1 MASLRFLSGGL
12 PILDRLASLKGVG
25 CTMNL
30 LSWNCQGSAGSL
42 RSSTMQH
49 LARLITSTKSQVCF
63 ISETRNTSISRT
75 AIVNR
80 FNVLDAFVVQAQGQS
95 GGLWLIWT
103 QAVSITIIDHNYHYI
118 LALCNS
124 TTTSEQFG
132 LVCIYGDPH
141 HRNTT
146 TIWTRVLNFVVNHS
160 TLPILAM
167 GDMNELMNANEKC
180 GSGKADIRRINMFC
194 DYVKQCGFL
203 DLGYSGPAYT
213 WTNKRFSTTPT
224 FQRLDRCLANA
235 EWCMAYP
242 RTTVYHLPMRRSDHA
257 PILTMLDST
266 RHHNNKIFRFKNWW
280 LMEQDYMQVAKE
292 SWMKS
297 YNRPFHQKTKYLATD
312 LRKWRMAKPNL
323 STQINIIES
332 QMLSQPSEPPQ
343 EQDYDLQQHLAFQH
357 QNILTKDEEFHLQ
370 RAKKNWARLG
380 DRNTAFF
387 HQSIVKRH
395 RKNTIAYLH
404 NPDGT
409 DSTTA
414 DQIASTLLHYFHE
427 LFAVNETNH
436 QSLQTSSLQI
446 LTASHSQQPQ
456 PQEASHHHS
465 MRQGEEIDHHHQTI
479 DSRHTNAADDISCFT
494 NSTPNLQEL
503 HSIIKGM
510 RNNASPGPD
519 SLNAAFFKTAWPW
532 ISNDVHNLHFINL
545 LRACF
550 TTPSMAVLINGE
562 PTGYFFSKKGIRQ
575 GCPLSPFLFAIAIN
589 ELSIALHDA
598 MNNANLTGI
607 TLGPNCPPIQ
617 SLLFADD
624 LILCGEATIYEATTI
639 NNILND
645 FYYSSGQTPNMS
657 KSSIHFRHNVDN
669 ATKTQIKNIFPVP
682 NLLHN
687 TIHLGHPIIFSHRD
701 KNKAYAFIYNKFLAK
716 LTTVKANKL
725 NHAGRL
731 TTYRTTCGQIEDDA
745 HLFFLCSLPR
755 AVWFSFT
762 PSLRTELLP
771 PDNDGIQLILQTII
785 TNDINDDL
793 LSTMLI
799 TLRFIWKARNDNCFQ
814 RKSWTPI
821 QVHTAAAAMIRWI
834 NNECQETEEEQAP
847 CLNHDQQQLHQQ
859 PTPPI
864 IENSTGNDTNLLGQQ
879 GMSYLTAGDQS
890 HQRIMTNNERA
901 PEPPTMTTIDAST
914 LPDQPNMS
922 MRQAGLGIFFLNTR
936 VQPAQGIYIK
946 AKLEACSSVLM
957 AEAASLALASIIIDR
972 LNIDR
977 VSFLSDSELLVH
989 FFNQTH
995 HNDPPDWRIK
1005 HFTQTFSNHI
1015 ISREPKIFKV
1025 KRSSN
1030 SIADT
1035 LAREAFLHRT
1045 VQSNNIQYSCSHE
1058 HHKIECPLTQVLHF
1072 VDLINVTIIAA
1083 RCC

>member
-503 HSIIKGM
+503 HSIIK
-510 RNNASPGPD
+510 
-519 SLNAAFFKTAWPW
+519 
-532 ISNDVHNLHFINL
+532 
-545 LRACF
+545 
-550 TTPSMAVLINGE
+550 
-562 PTGYFFSKKGIRQ
+562 
-575 GCPLSPFLFAIAIN
+575 
-589 ELSIALHDA
+589 
-598 MNNANLTGI
+598 
-607 TLGPNCPPIQ
+607 
-617 SLLFADD
+617 
-624 LILCGEATIYEATTI
+624 ATIYEATTI

-901 PEPPTMTTIDAST
+901 PEPPTMTTIGINISMQQLHLTNTYHANNPALLQTPRCYVDAST

>member
-1 MASLRFLSGGL
+1 
-12 PILDRLASLKGVG
+12 
-25 CTMNL
+25 
-30 LSWNCQGSAGSL
+30 
-42 RSSTMQH
+42 
-49 LARLITSTKSQVCF
+49 
-63 ISETRNTSISRT
+63 
-75 AIVNR
+75 
-80 FNVLDAFVVQAQGQS
+80 
-95 GGLWLIWT
+95 
-103 QAVSITIIDHNYHYI
+103 
-118 LALCNS
+118 
-124 TTTSEQFG
+124 
-132 LVCIYGDPH
+132 
-141 HRNTT
+141 
-146 TIWTRVLNFVVNHS
+146 
-160 TLPILAM
+160 M

-532 ISNDVHNLHFINL
+532 ISNDVHNLVSDFYRTALLTTEINQ
-545 LRACF
+545 
-550 TTPSMAVLINGE
+550 T
-562 PTGYFFSKKGIRQ
+562 Y
-575 GCPLSPFLFAIAIN
+575 
-589 ELSIALHDA
+589 
-598 MNNANLTGI
+598 I
-607 TLGPNCPPIQ
+607 TLIQKKVQPITPQDFRPISLYNVIYRLIAKTLADRLKPHLPNYIDQ
-617 SLLFADD
+617 EQA
-624 LILCGEATIYEATTI
+624 
-639 NNILND
+639 
-645 FYYSSGQTPNMS
+645 
-657 KSSIHFRHNVDN
+657 
-669 ATKTQIKNIFPVP
+669 
-682 NLLHN
+682 
-687 TIHLGHPIIFSHRD
+687 
-701 KNKAYAFIYNKFLAK
+701 AFIKDRHISSN
-716 LTTVKANKL
+716 
-725 NHAGRL
+725 
-731 TTYRTTCGQIEDDA
+731 I
-745 HLFFLCSLPR
+745 
-755 AVWFSFT
+755 
-762 PSLRTELLP
+762 
-771 PDNDGIQLILQTII
+771 II
-785 TNDINDDL
+785 TQEIIHSFGLKN
-793 LSTMLI
+793 
-799 TLRFIWKARNDNCFQ
+799 WNC
-814 RKSWTPI
+814 
-821 QVHTAAAAMIRWI
+821 
-834 NNECQETEEEQAP
+834 
-847 CLNHDQQQLHQQ
+847 
-859 PTPPI
+859 
-864 IENSTGNDTNLLGQQ
+864 
-879 GMSYLTAGDQS
+879 
-890 HQRIMTNNERA
+890 
-901 PEPPTMTTIDAST
+901 
-914 LPDQPNMS
+914 
-922 MRQAGLGIFFLNTR
+922 
-936 VQPAQGIYIK
+936 
-946 AKLEACSSVLM
+946 
-957 AEAASLALASIIIDR
+957 
-972 LNIDR
+972 
-977 VSFLSDSELLVH
+977 SFL
-989 FFNQTH
+989 
-995 HNDPPDWRIK
+995 K
-1005 HFTQTFSNHI
+1005 
-1015 ISREPKIFKV
+1015 
-1025 KRSSN
+1025 
-1030 SIADT
+1030 SI
-1035 LAREAFLHRT
+1035 
-1045 VQSNNIQYSCSHE
+1045 
-1058 HHKIECPLTQVLHF
+1058 
-1072 VDLINVTIIAA
+1072 
-1083 RCC
+1083 